1 MKDML
6 KFKVWLESEDKEFY
20 DQLVEEGL
28 IPSWLRNVFIAGT
41 IAMGSHLITPSEV
54 RGAEFT
60 SQSTIDIKKE
70 KIEINVKLPIKI
82 TRLDLASENIKASI
96 KKELLKFLQNQERER
111 LESKE
116 KYIINLKTSVFVDV
130 EERDINPL
138 LSKFDLREI
147 LPSWKFG
154 DQDKLA
160 RLLNVFI
167 KSTESEKKLGFQNVK
182 FTIYYEKIKMPDS
195 TNANSKNNPTKSNIL
210 K

>member
-28 IPSWLRNVFIAGT
+28 IPPWLRNVFLAGT
-41 IAMGSHLITPSEV
+41 IAMGSYLVSPTEAQ
-54 RGAEFT
+54 GAEVT
-60 SQSTIDIKKE
+60 SQSIIDVKKE

-82 TRLDLASENIKASI
+82 TRLDLASETIKASI

-111 LESKE
+111 LDSKE

-138 LSKFDLREI
+138 LTKFDLREL

-154 DQDKLA
+154 DQDKLS

-167 KSTESEKKLGFQNVK
+167 KSTESEKKLEF
-182 FTIYYEKIKMPDS
+182 KM
-195 TNANSKNNPTKSNIL
+195 
-210 K
+210 